1 MKKLFALSLS
11 ILLILMSCGQ
21 NDKDIVKDNYEL
33 NIATYNL
40 RLDTPNDS
48 LDAWEHRKEN
58 VNGLIRFHDFDIVGT
73 QEGFHHQL
81 LDITATGD
89 YSYVGVGR
97 DDGINQGE
105 HSAIVYKTARFEVI
119 DNGDFWFSET
129 PETPSYG
136 WEAKYRRVCS
146 WAKFKD
152 KEVDKEFYV
161 FSLHYDHEALEA
173 RRNSSLL
180 LLKKINEIAGDTP
193 TFCVG
198 DFNATPDDEPIQI
211 IYNAAILHDARLVSE
226 TKPYGTE
233 GTFNAFKIDGPM
245 KNRIDYIWVS
255 KDISIKKYGVL
266 NDLHYGHFPSDH
278 FPVMVKANF

>member
-1 MKKLFALSLS
+1 MKKIFFLVLSLLFIS
-11 ILLILMSCGQ
+11 VTFAH
-21 NDKDIVKDNYEL
+21 NEKEKYTL

-40 RLDTPNDS
+40 RLDLASDG
-48 LDAWEHRKEN
+48 LDAWKHRKEN

-81 LDITATGD
+81 LDIIATGD
-89 YSYVGVGR
+89 YGYIGVGR
-97 DDGINQGE
+97 DDGVNEGE
-105 HSAIVYKTARFEVI
+105 HSAIVYKKDRFEVL

-146 WAKFKD
+146 WAKFSD
-152 KEVDKEFYV
+152 KTAGKKFYV
-161 FSLHYDHEALEA
+161 FSLHYDHEAKEA

-180 LLKKINEIAGDTP
+180 LLSKIKEIAGNTP

-211 IYNAAILHDARLVSE
+211 IYNANMLNDSYLISHA
-226 TKPYGTE
+226 KPYGTK
-233 GTFNAFKIDGPM
+233 GTFNAFKLNAPM
-245 KNRIDYIWVS
+245 RNRIDYIWVS
-255 KDISIKKYGVL
+255 KDIIIEKYGVL
-266 NDLHYGHFPSDH
+266 NDVHYGHFPSDH
-278 FPVMVKANF
+278 FPVMVKASF

>member
-1 MKKLFALSLS
+1 MKHIFILALSLFFIS
-11 ILLILMSCGQ
+11 MAFAQ
-21 NDKDIVKDNYEL
+21 NDKEKYEL

-40 RLDTPNDS
+40 RLDTSNDG
-48 LDAWEHRKEN
+48 LDAWKHRKEN

-73 QEGFHHQL
+73 QEGFQHQL
-81 LDITATGD
+81 LDITTTGD
-89 YSYVGVGR
+89 YAYVGVGR
-97 DDGINQGE
+97 DDGVNGGE
-105 HSAIVYKTARFEVI
+105 HSAIIYKTDRFEVI

-146 WAKFKD
+146 WAKFQD
-152 KEVDKEFYV
+152 KEAGKEFYV
-161 FSLHYDHEALEA
+161 FSLHYDHEAKEA

-198 DFNATPDDEPIQI
+198 DFNATPDGEPIQI
-211 IYNAAILHDARLVSE
+211 IYNADILHDARLVTE

-233 GTFNAFKIDGPM
+233 GTFNAFKLDGPM
-245 KNRIDYIWVS
+245 KDRIDYIWVS
-255 KDISIKKYGVL
+255 KDITIKKYGVL
-266 NDLHYGHFPSDH
+266 NDVHYGRFPSDH
-278 FPVMVKANF
+278 FPVMVKASF

>member
-1 MKKLFALSLS
+1 MKKIFSLSLFLLFTS
-11 ILLILMSCGQ
+11 IVFGQ
-21 NDKDIVKDNYEL
+21 NEKESYAL

-40 RLDTPNDS
+40 RLDLPSDG

-81 LDITATGD
+81 LDIIVAGD
-89 YSYVGVGR
+89 YGYVGVGS
-97 DDGINQGE
+97 DDGVNEGE
-105 HSAIVYKTARFEVI
+105 HSAILYKKDRFEVL

-129 PETPSYG
+129 PETPSFG

-146 WAKFKD
+146 WAKFRD
-152 KEVDKEFYV
+152 KTASKEFYV
-161 FSLHYDHEALEA
+161 FSLHYDHEAKEA

-180 LLKKINEIAGDTP
+180 LLAKINEIAGNTP

-211 IYNAAILHDARLVSE
+211 IYNANMLNDSYLISQA
-226 TKPYGTE
+226 KPFGTE
-233 GTFNAFKIDGPM
+233 GTFNAFKLDAPM

-255 KDISIKKYGVL
+255 KDIIIEKYGVL
-266 NDLHYGHFPSDH
+266 NDVHYGRFPSDH
-278 FPVMVKANF
+278 FPVMVKASF